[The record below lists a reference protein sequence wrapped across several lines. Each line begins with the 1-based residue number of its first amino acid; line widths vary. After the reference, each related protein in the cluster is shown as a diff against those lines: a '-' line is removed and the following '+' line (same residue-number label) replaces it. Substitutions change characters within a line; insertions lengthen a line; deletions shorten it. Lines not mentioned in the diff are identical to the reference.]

1 MILGVIPARYGSSR
15 FPGKPLARVN
25 GTPLIQLVWERAK
38 AAKRLERLLVATDD
52 PRIGEVVRRFGGEA
66 VMTPKDLPSGT
77 DRVWQAAQ
85 GTPARI
91 VVNIQGDEPLITPGM
106 VDRLVE
112 GLEREPKAQM
122 ATLRYAMKG
131 VEGQEDPNVVKVV
144 ADADRWA
151 LYFSRSPIPHF
162 RGARINP
169 GTATRKSG
177 SVVWYKHLGLYGYR
191 REALQQFVGWP
202 SSALEQAEGLEQL
215 RALERGMRIK
225 VLDSPHNTVGVD
237 TPDDLKRVEEMLSR
251 A

>member
-1 MILGVIPARYGSSR
+1 
-15 FPGKPLARVN
+15 
-25 GTPLIQLVWERAK
+25 
-38 AAKRLERLLVATDD
+38 
-52 PRIGEVVRRFGGEA
+52 
-66 VMTPKDLPSGT
+66 
-77 DRVWQAAQ
+77 
-85 GTPARI
+85 
-91 VVNIQGDEPLITPGM
+91 VNIQGDEPLLTPGM

-112 GLEREPKAQM
+112 ELERDPKAQM
-122 ATLRYAMKG
+122 ATLRYPMKG

-144 ADADRWA
+144 ADADGWA

-169 GTATRKSG
+169 GTAARESG
-177 SVVWYKHLGLYGYR
+177 SAVWYKHLGLYGYR

-202 SSALEQAEGLEQL
+202 PSALERAEGLEQL

-225 VLDSPHNTVGVD
+225 VLDSPHDTVGVD